1 MTNKGVTFLA
11 KALGKSFIS
20 FITRVLTHL
29 LCLFIGVSSNIVPAT
44 FKAKKAAIA
53 APKVEGDEKV
63 EPAASGEAGE
73 AEAGETP
80 GMGRGAR

>member
-1 MTNKGVTFLA
+1 M
-11 KALGKSFIS
+11 
-20 FITRVLTHL
+20 
-29 LCLFIGVSSNIVPAT
+29 SSNIVPAT

-53 APKVEGDEKV
+53 APKVEGDEKA
-63 EPAASGEAGE
+63 EPAAAGEAGE